1 MSGDVTTVE
10 TALLPVSVRRTGDGP
25 TVLYLH
31 DFMFDVPTD
40 EPESPRLQEALA
52 GSVSLVAPVLP
63 GFDDVTQLAPM
74 EDVEDYVFLLLD
86 TIAGLGLDR
95 PHVVGAGF
103 GGWLAAELAVRR
115 SDLLQSVTLVNAFG
129 LKVDDH
135 PTARFFYAAAPD
147 PLGGKH
153 DVRHLLFAEPE
164 GSLAQAVMPDQLA
177 EPRAT
182 TFFRHVHAA
191 ARIGWEPPAFYD
203 RKLRS
208 RLSRITVPTQ
218 VIWGRANAIVDLAH
232 AEAYAAGIEGAE
244 LTILDDAGHLVVY
257 EKPKELAEIVVA
269 TVEGAS

>member
-1 MSGDVTTVE
+1 MSDETTTVE
-10 TALLPVSVRRTGDGP
+10 TALLPVSVKRTGTGP

-31 DFMFDVPTD
+31 DFLFDVPTD
-40 EPESPRLQEALA
+40 EPDSPRLQETLA
-52 GSVSLVAPVLP
+52 ESVSVVAPTLP
-63 GFDDVTQLAPM
+63 GFDDITQLAPM
-74 EDVEDYVFLLLD
+74 EEVEDYVFLLLD
-86 TIAGLGLDR
+86 TIAALGLDR
-95 PHVVGAGF
+95 PNVVGAGF

-115 SDLLQSVTLVNAFG
+115 SDLLRSLTLVNAFG

-147 PLGGKH
+147 PLEGKH
-153 DVRHLLFAEPE
+153 DVRHMLFAEPE
-164 GSLAQAVMPDQLA
+164 GSLALAVVPDQLD

-208 RLSRITVPTQ
+208 RLSRVTVPTQ

-232 AEAYAAGIEGAE
+232 ADAYATGIEGAE
-244 LTILDDAGHLVVY
+244 LTVLDDAGHLAIY

-269 TVEGAS
+269 TIEGAR